1 MAQSNA
7 EKLVN
12 LGMPPE
18 LAKTLAEI
26 IATATSGQT
35 YTDADAEAAIAAKTE
50 IAALT
55 GSSTASDI
63 VTALK
68 A

>member
-1 MAQSNA
+1 MALTNT
-7 EKLVN
+7 EKLIN

-18 LAKTLAEI
+18 LAKAVVEI
-26 IATATSGQT
+26 AAGA

-55 GSSTASDI
+55 GGSSAADI
-63 VTALK
+63 VTALQ